1 MTARNRLAVL
11 PLAAA
16 LLAVGLTP
24 ATSVGTSSAAP
35 KAAARVI
42 PGQEQTWEV
51 GVVRRVV
58 DGDTVVVDITTAVAP
73 GLIAPPLPTVPGA
86 RAPQSF
92 CSERSAPG
100 GVMPADGR
108 LDGCRVRLIGIQAP
122 ETPGAAGSNTRAH
135 LEQCGATAAKQTLA
149 QQLPVGTRVQL
160 RSISPASVE
169 RQYSGG
175 RLTRTVYY
183 QDRSGRWV
191 DAARAVFQ
199 RGQAMWFPFNPRD
212 PEKPEHAH
220 NLEYR
225 RLVDAAA
232 SARQGL
238 FWPNACGR
246 SQANALRVWAVS
258 DPAGDDANK
267 EHVILLNGATQPLDV
282 SGWVVRDSS
291 LTYATMPAGTVIAPG
306 DYLRIWSGRG
316 TAGRPTARDFYFNGS
331 PHMFPNADPSGA
343 TFTGDGVYVF
353 DRQPGVATGNLRAWF
368 HYPCDPRACRDPLVG
383 QLRFG
388 PVHYN
393 PQGRDRAGGE
403 FMIIQNAGA
412 AAVRLGGYALI
423 HRGMQFPFAPTATL
437 APGAALKVMVGPGL
451 DAPGITHLGLSHGLL
466 ANKGDR
472 VTLAHLNGRMV
483 DCRAW
488 GSQSCRGLPVSGALE
503 RPTTR
508 PAAPAAPGVSATG
521 RRLTVWWATPI
532 ANGSPAASAYRA
544 RILKKVGKRWRSKGS
559 CTATAP
565 TLSCQSRKLGKGTYR
580 VSVRARNVH
589 GYGASSAFTTVRLR
603 G

>member
-16 LLAVGLTP
+16 LLAGGLTP
-24 ATSVGTSSAAP
+24 ATTVSASPAAP

-73 GLIAPPLPTVPGA
+73 GLIAPPLPTRPGA
-86 RAPQSF
+86 SAPQSF
-92 CSERSAPG
+92 CSERSGPG

-199 RGQAMWFPFNPRD
+199 RGQALWFPFHPLD
-212 PEKPEHAH
+212 PEKPEYAH

-225 RLVDAAA
+225 RLVDGAAA
-232 SARQGL
+232 ARQGL

-246 SQANALRVWAVS
+246 SLPNALRIWVVS
-258 DPAGDDANK
+258 DPAGDDANR
-267 EHVILLNGATQPLDV
+267 EYAILLNTAAQPLDV

-306 DYLRIWSGRG
+306 DYRRIWSGRG
-316 TAGRPTARDFYFNGS
+316 TAGTPTARDLYFNGL
-331 PHMFPNADPSGA
+331 PQMFPNADPSGA
-343 TFTGDGVYVF
+343 TFTGDSLYVF
-353 DRQPGVATGNLRAWF
+353 DKQANVATGNLRAWF
-368 HYPCDPRACRDPLVG
+368 HYPCDPRACTDPLVG
-383 QLRFG
+383 RLRFG
-388 PVHYN
+388 PVQYN
-393 PQGRDRAGGE
+393 PRGPDRAVTE
-403 FMIIQNAGA
+403 YVIVQNAGPTTI
-412 AAVRLGGYALI
+412 RLGGYALVR
-423 HRGMQFPFAPTATL
+423 RGTQFPFVPTATL
-437 APGAALKVMVGPGL
+437 APGAALKVVVGAGV
-451 DAPGITHLGLSHGLL
+451 DAPGVTHLRRSAILL

-472 VTLAHLNGRMV
+472 VTLANLNGRTV

-488 GSQSCRGLPVSGALE
+488 GSLTCRGLPVSGPLE

-508 PAAPAAPGVSATG
+508 PAAPAAPSVSAAG
-521 RRLTVWWATPI
+521 RRLTVSWTTPV
-532 ANGSPAASAYRA
+532 ANGSPPPTAYRA
-544 RILKKVGKRWRSKGS
+544 RIAKKVGASWRSLGS

-565 TLSCQSRKLGKGTYR
+565 TLSCQTKKLGKGTYR
-580 VSVRARNVH
+580 VWVRARNVH
-589 GYGASSAFTTVRLR
+589 GYGVSSASTTVRLR